1 MRLKKVLIVDDS
13 ELVHKMHGLVLQ
25 RYQKC
30 EVVHTY
36 DGNQALEALNRNPD
50 VQLILLDINM
60 PVMDGLRFLE
70 VRKQTGLFT
79 DIPVIIIS
87 TEGKED
93 DTARGMALGAVGYV
107 CKPFRPAQL
116 HAVIDGLFESRGG
129 SEAP

>member
-1 MRLKKVLIVDDS
+1 MRLSGPGAVPGLGYTLAGTEVPAALRREGEPFMRLKKVLIVDDS

-30 EVVHTY
+30 EILHTY

-79 DIPVIIIS
+79 DIPV
-87 TEGKED
+87 
-93 DTARGMALGAVGYV
+93 
-107 CKPFRPAQL
+107 
-116 HAVIDGLFESRGG
+116 VI
-129 SEAP
+129 